1 MSQHYG
7 WSSGALGYDVVRSGF
22 DYAYAAEF
30 AQVMGLTNAGD
41 RPWGAVGMSVSWD
54 QSVA

>member
-30 AQVMGLTNAGD
+30 AQVMRLTNAGD